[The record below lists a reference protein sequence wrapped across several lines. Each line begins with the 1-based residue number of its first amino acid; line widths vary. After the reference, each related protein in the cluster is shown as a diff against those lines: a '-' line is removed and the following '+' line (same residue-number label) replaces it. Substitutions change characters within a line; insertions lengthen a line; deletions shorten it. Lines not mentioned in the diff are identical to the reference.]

1 MRRFSLRRWRLTL
14 LIFATVIV
22 ALAVLCLYPK
32 PPLSSYY
39 TSSVAVYDAR
49 GQLLRLTLAKDD
61 RYRLW
66 LPLES
71 ISPEIIEAFLL
82 QEDRWFYRHLGVNP
96 LSLMRGGWRT
106 YVTQEPRQGGS
117 TMTMQLARLLDRNP
131 SRSSRTIGAK
141 VKQIVRAVVL
151 EAMYSKREILE
162 AYLNLVPYG
171 ANVEGVGAASLIHF
185 GKSTQSLSLPETLTL
200 AVIPQ
205 APARR
210 TLGRNLHRDQAQA
223 DGASLTGARLRLF
236 DRWLARYPQAASQAG
251 LMKLALNLRTS
262 SHLPFLAP
270 HTVNHLV
277 ARDGGVSPEIHS
289 TLDLRLQRTLERQ
302 IHRYVERQR
311 RIGIE
316 NATAMLIDYR
326 SMQVKAVVGSAGFHN
341 AAINGQVNGT
351 LAKRS
356 PGSTLKPFIYA
367 LAMDQG
373 LIHPLS
379 VLKDAPAAFGPFSP
393 ENFDGTFI
401 GPITARDALIRSRN
415 IPAVGLAAK
424 LSQPSLYD
432 FLKRAGVSRM
442 ASEKH
447 YGLSLALGGGDV
459 TMEELVTMYGVLAN
473 RGVLQPL
480 QYRKS
485 VLERTAASDGVR
497 LISEEASFMTL
508 DILRSNPRPEGS
520 IAGTR
525 ASIPVAWKTGTS
537 WGFRDAWSAGVFG
550 PYVLAVWIGR
560 FDGEGNPAYVGVQAA
575 APLFFQIVDAI
586 AAEDHGLTEP
596 VFRNPPNLTRVEVC
610 AASGDLP
617 NVHCPMKATTWFM
630 PGKSPIRVSD
640 VHRAVMIDTRT
651 GRIACPPYEQGR
663 VQQVVYEYW
672 PSDLMRL
679 FTQAGVPRRAPPTG
693 DCGSASIGG
702 TPPAISAPVRGAAY
716 VMRASQPDRNVV
728 PLAATAGGGVNTLY
742 WFANDSFVTAGKPG
756 AALPWKPAQ
765 PGRYLL
771 RVVDEQGR
779 ADSREVVVTAAP

>member
-1 MRRFSLRRWRLTL
+1 MRVGEARHSGLRIC
-14 LIFATVIV
+14 LIFLSVVILSLV
-22 ALAVLCLYPK
+22 ALRLYPK
-32 PPLSSYY
+32 PPLASRY

-71 ISPEIIEAFLL
+71 ISPDIIEAFLL
-82 QEDRWFYRHLGVNP
+82 QEDRWFYRHPGVNP
-96 LSLMRGGWRT
+96 FALARGGWRT
-106 YVTQEPRQGGS
+106 YVTREPRQGGS
-117 TMTMQLARLLDRNP
+117 TITMQLARLIDRNQ
-131 SRSSRTIGAK
+131 SRSLKGK
-141 VKQIVRAVVL
+141 VKQIARALTL

-171 ANVEGVGAASLIHF
+171 ANIEGVGAATLIHF
-185 GKSTQSLSLPETLTL
+185 GKSTKALSLPETLTL

-205 APARR
+205 APSKR
-210 TLGRNLHRDQAQA
+210 TLIKDQERA

-236 DRWLARYPQAASQAG
+236 ERWLARYPSAASQAG

-262 SHLPFLAP
+262 NQLPFHAP
-270 HTVNHLV
+270 HAVNHLL
-277 ARDGGVSPEIHS
+277 ARQGDGGGNSREVQS
-289 TLDLRLQRTLERQ
+289 TLDLKLQRTLERQ

-311 RIGIE
+311 RIGID

-326 SMQVKAVVGSAGFHN
+326 TMEVKAVVGSAGFHN

-393 ENFDGTFI
+393 ENFDGNFI

-415 IPAVGLAAK
+415 VPAVSLAAK

-442 ASEKH
+442 TSEKH
-447 YGLSLALGGGDV
+447 YGLALALGGGDV
-459 TMEELVTMYGVLAN
+459 SMEELVTMYGVLAN

-480 QYRKS
+480 QYR
-485 VLERTAASDGVR
+485 ASATRANANEGVR
-497 LISEEASFMTL
+497 LISEEASYMTL
-508 DILRSNPRPEGS
+508 DILRANPRPEGT

-525 ASIPVAWKTGTS
+525 AAVPVAWKTGTS
-537 WGFRDAWSAGVFG
+537 WGFRDAWSVGVFG

-586 AAEDHGLTEP
+586 AAEDRGLIEP

-617 NVHCPMKATTWFM
+617 NAHCPMKAETWFV

-651 GRIACPPYEQGR
+651 GRMACPPYDMAR
-663 VQQVVYEYW
+663 VREVVYEYW

-679 FTQAGVPRRAPPTG
+679 YAQAGVPRRAPPAG
-693 DCGSASIGG
+693 DCGNANTGG
-702 TPPAISAPVRGAAY
+702 TPPAISAPLRGAAY
-716 VMRASQPDRNVV
+716 VMRASQPERNVV
-728 PLAATAGGGVNTLY
+728 PLAATAEGGVNTLY
-742 WFANDSFVTAGKPG
+742 WFANDSFVTAGRPG
-756 AALPWKPAQ
+756 TALPWKPSQ

-771 RVVDEQGR
+771 RVVDEHGR

>member
-1 MRRFSLRRWRLTL
+1 
-14 LIFATVIV
+14 LI
-22 ALAVLCLYPK
+22 
-32 PPLSSYY
+32 
-39 TSSVAVYDAR
+39 R
-49 GQLLRLTLAKDD
+49 EQD
-61 RYRLW
+61 R
-66 LPLES
+66 
-71 ISPEIIEAFLL
+71 
-82 QEDRWFYRHLGVNP
+82 
-96 LSLMRGGWRT
+96 
-106 YVTQEPRQGGS
+106 
-117 TMTMQLARLLDRNP
+117 
-131 SRSSRTIGAK
+131 
-141 VKQIVRAVVL
+141 
-151 EAMYSKREILE
+151 
-162 AYLNLVPYG
+162 
-171 ANVEGVGAASLIHF
+171 
-185 GKSTQSLSLPETLTL
+185 
-200 AVIPQ
+200 
-205 APARR
+205 
-210 TLGRNLHRDQAQA
+210 A

-236 DRWLARYPQAASQAG
+236 DRWLARHPAAASQAG
-251 LMKLALNLRTS
+251 LMKLALNLRTAS
-262 SHLPFLAP
+262 QLPFYAP
-270 HTVNHLV
+270 HTVNQLV
-277 ARDGGVSPEIHS
+277 ARQNADSSVSREIHS

-302 IHRYVERQR
+302 VHRYVERQR

-326 SMQVKAVVGSAGFHN
+326 TMEVKAVVGSAAFHN

-401 GPITARDALIRSRN
+401 GPITARDALVRSRN

-447 YGLSLALGGGDV
+447 YGLALALGGGDV
-459 TMEELVTMYGVLAN
+459 SMEELVTMYGVLAN

-485 VLERTAASDGVR
+485 ASERAAGNDGVR

-508 DILRSNPRPEGS
+508 DILRGNPRPEGT

-525 ASIPVAWKTGTS
+525 SSIPVAWKTGTS

-560 FDGEGNPAYVGVQAA
+560 FDGEGNPAYVGIQAA

-586 AAEDHGLTEP
+586 AAEDRGLIEP

-617 NVHCPMKATTWFM
+617 NVHCPMKATTWFV

-651 GRIACPPYEQGR
+651 GRVACPPYQQGK

-679 FTQAGVPRRAPPTG
+679 FTQAGVPRRAPPSG
-693 DCGSASIGG
+693 DCGNSSIGG

-728 PLAATAGGGVNTLY
+728 PLAATAEGGVNTLY
-742 WFANDSFVTAGKPG
+742 WFANDSFVTAGRPG
-756 AALPWKPAQ
+756 IALPWKPAQ

-771 RVVDEQGR
+771 RVVDEHGR

>member
-1 MRRFSLRRWRLTL
+1 M
-14 LIFATVIV
+14 AV
-22 ALAVLCLYPK
+22 VLCLCVIGVVTLRAWPK
-32 PPLSSYY
+32 SPLAARY

-61 RYRLW
+61 SYRLW
-66 LPLES
+66 LPLS
-71 ISPEIIEAFLL
+71 GISPEITEAFLL

-96 LSLMRGGWRT
+96 LALVRGGWRT
-106 YVTQEPRQGGS
+106 YVTREPRQGGS
-117 TMTMQLARLLDRNP
+117 TITMQLARMLDRGP
-131 SRSSRTIGAK
+131 ARSSRSIGGK
-141 VKQIVRAVVL
+141 IKQIARALAL
-151 EAMYSKREILE
+151 EAMYSKRDILE

-171 ANVEGVGAASLIHF
+171 GNIEGVGAASLIHF
-185 GKSTQSLSLPETLTL
+185 GKSTQALSLPETLTL

-205 APARR
+205 APSK
-210 TLGRNLHRDQAQA
+210 RNLICHQERA

-236 DRWLARYPQAASQAG
+236 DRWLARYPAAASQAG

-262 SHLPFLAP
+262 RQLPFYAP

-289 TLDLRLQRTLERQ
+289 TLDLKLQRTLERQ
-302 IHRYVERQR
+302 LHRYVERQR

-316 NATAMLIDYR
+316 NASAMLIDYR
-326 SMQVKAVVGSAGFHN
+326 TMVVKAVVGSAGFHN

-393 ENFDGTFI
+393 ENFDGNFI
-401 GPITARDALIRSRN
+401 GPVTARDALVRSRN
-415 IPAVGLAAK
+415 VPAVSLAAK
-424 LSQPSLYD
+424 LSQPTLYD
-432 FLKRAGVSRM
+432 FMRRAGVSRM

-447 YGLSLALGGGDV
+447 YGLALALGGGDV

-473 RGVLQPL
+473 RGVLQAL
-480 QYRKS
+480 QYRS
-485 VLERTAASDGVR
+485 SAQRGNNHDGVR

-508 DILRSNPRPEGS
+508 DMLRANPRPEGA

-525 ASIPVAWKTGTS
+525 TTLPVAWKTGTS

-586 AAEDHGLTEP
+586 AAEDRGLIEP

-617 NVHCPMKATTWFM
+617 NAHCPLKATTWFV
-630 PGKSPIRVSD
+630 PGKSPIKVSD

-651 GRIACPPYEQGR
+651 GRVACPPYEQGR

-679 FTQAGVPRRAPPTG
+679 FTQAGVPRRAPPSG
-693 DCGSASIGG
+693 DCGNASSGG
-702 TPPAISAPVRGAAY
+702 TPPAISAPLRGAAY

-728 PLAATAGGGVNTLY
+728 PLAATVEGGVNTLY
-742 WFANDSFVTAGKPG
+742 WFANDSFITAGRPG
-756 AALPWKPAQ
+756 VALPWKPAQ
-765 PGRYLL
+765 LGRYLI